1 MLSCK
6 LCGVEMPSN
15 KIASI
20 ALVGLLI
27 LSAGTAATG
36 FATAAPA
43 NQTADAD
50 QEASSTALGTSE
62 MGLESLG
69 GLSIFDPIR
78 EFFSDDNAS
87 ETVDDLNESDS
98 NDNSDSEDTVSDDSS
113 DENEGDGSSDEDDAG
128 NPDSDSGSDDQ
139 SDGDTDDNDTDDD
152 TED

>member
-1 MLSCK
+1 
-6 LCGVEMPSN
+6 MPSN
-15 KIASI
+15 EIASI
-20 ALVGLLI
+20 ALVALLI

-36 FATAAPA
+36 FAAAAPA

-50 QEASSTALGTSE
+50 QEASSTAPGTSE

-78 EFFSDDNAS
+78 AFFSDDNAP
-87 ETVDDLNESDS
+87 ETVDDPNETDSNDLSETDS
-98 NDNSDSEDTVSDDSS
+98 NDNSDSGDTVSDDSS

-139 SDGDTDDNDTDDD
+139 SDDD